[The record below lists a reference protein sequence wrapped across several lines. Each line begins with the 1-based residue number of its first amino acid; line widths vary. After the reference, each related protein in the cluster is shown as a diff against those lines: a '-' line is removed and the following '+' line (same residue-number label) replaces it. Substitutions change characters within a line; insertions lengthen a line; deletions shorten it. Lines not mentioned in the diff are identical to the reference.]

1 MKKMKYSAAL
11 ILFFIG
17 LFLVGEF
24 VYVQMGTD
32 VYDEYYTVSI
42 NKISGQEN
50 QKKLAL
56 LLDELCDENNCAL
69 YIQSWGYENNFTNH
83 DIYYCSKNGEEA
95 VREQLG
101 LKGNHFKTLIRGDC
115 TFEFKTLEDA
125 YNENIFNGYTLDF
138 SVIGERSDVSE
149 ITDGISN
156 IVKVNTVM
164 TNEYDNRYDLL
175 FKIVWGVILVVL
187 LGLTAY
193 DILFQKKDT
202 AIALTL
208 GNPISKTVIKN
219 IVMDI
224 CAYALIF
231 FTEYFILSF
240 ITAIKQRFEFV
251 LICFIILI
259 IVNSLL
265 YMLLY
270 FIDLCGVLKGYK
282 GGEGMLLF
290 NYIMKFT
297 VTIAGIIVISTCI
310 GMLGTYK
317 DYFVIN
323 EFMKGY
329 KDFSYINTN
338 MQQIYTDNSEELIK
352 KREDFRK
359 TSNLVYSQLYNEY
372 NPIILNVDY
381 SANIVV
387 ANKNAYS
394 YLSDKIPDFTEDLK
408 DDGIK
413 ILVPDEYMMKD
424 YNYAKSL
431 LESPYEENPEPV
443 EFETIHYKSADIISF
458 DDCEGK
464 GFSISSNPIIIY
476 DPSEPDEYNSPSV
489 FICNISDN
497 EFNEFLK
504 ANSLSDEDIIKTNVY
519 ENFNHYWTVTRTMV
533 IILFITMIATIMFEI
548 TIIGSIISLEYKINA
563 KDICIKKVLGYNILQ
578 RNVHIF
584 VIIFTSVVLGGI
596 ITGFALQSL
605 GMLNYMIV
613 ISVCIAGIILEILLV
628 CIKIYKI
635 EKTNVQKILKGG
647 AL

>member
-1 MKKMKYSAAL
+1 MKKMKYSAAI

-17 LFLVGEF
+17 LFFVGEF
-24 VYVQMGTD
+24 VYVQMETD

-42 NKISGQEN
+42 DKIDGQEN
-50 QKKLAL
+50 QKKLGV
-56 LLDELCDENNCAL
+56 LLDELCYENNCTL
-69 YIQSWGYENNFTNH
+69 YIRSWCHVNNFTNY

-101 LKGNHFKTLIRGDC
+101 LKGNHFKTLINGDC

-125 YNENIFNGYTLDF
+125 YNENIFNVYTLDF
-138 SVIGERSDVSE
+138 SVIGKRSDVSK
-149 ITDGISN
+149 ITDGLSDM
-156 IVKVNTVM
+156 VKVQTVM
-164 TNEYDNRYDLL
+164 TNECDNRYDLL

-208 GNPISKTVIKN
+208 GNPISKNVIRN

-231 FTEYFILSF
+231 FSEYFILSF

-259 IVNSLL
+259 MINSLL
-265 YMLLY
+265 YMILY

-310 GMLGTYK
+310 GMLETYK
-317 DYFVIN
+317 DYFIIN
-323 EFMKGY
+323 EFMKDY
-329 KDFSYINTN
+329 KDFSYINTELQLLDGCSN
-338 MQQIYTDNSEELIK
+338 EEFIK
-352 KREDFRK
+352 AQKDYRK
-359 TSNLVYSQLYNEY
+359 TYSLVYSKLYNDY
-372 NPIILNVDY
+372 NSIILNGNDN
-381 SANIVV
+381 ANIVIT
-387 ANKNAYS
+387 NKNAYD
-394 YLSDKIPDFTEDLK
+394 YLSENIPEFTEDLK

-413 ILVPDEYMMKD
+413 ILVPNEYMMKD
-424 YNYAKSL
+424 YNYAKML
-431 LESPYEENPEPV
+431 IESPYGENPESV
-443 EFETIHYKSADIISF
+443 EFETIQYKLVDIICF
-458 DDCEGK
+458 NDIVEK
-464 GFSISSNPIIIY
+464 GFFISSNPIIIY
-476 DPSEPDEYNSPSV
+476 DPSEPDEYNSHSY

-504 ANSLSDEDIIKTNVY
+504 GNSLSNEDVTKTNVY
-519 ENFNHYWTVTRTMV
+519 ENFNYYWTVTRTMV
-533 IILFITMIATIMFEI
+533 AILFITMLITIVFEI
-548 TIIGSIISLEYKINA
+548 TIVNSIIALEYKVNA

-578 RNVHIF
+578 RNLHVFI
-584 VIIFTSVVLGGI
+584 IIFTSVILSGL
-596 ITGFALQSL
+596 ITGFALNSL
-605 GMLNYMIV
+605 RMLNYV
-613 ISVCIAGIILEILLV
+613 IIIGVCITSIILELLLV

-635 EKTNVQKILKGG
+635 EKANVQKILKGG